1 MKDPMRFE
9 EFETPPGQ
17 RAKVTLGDGTIVWLN
32 AHTKLR
38 YPVYFSGKEREVE
51 LDGEAYFEVAHDEE
65 VPFVVSTEKLNIR
78 VLGTKFNVS
87 AYTGESDFH
96 AYLVEGAVE
105 VCGHTEEV
113 GRLLLSPNEQVR
125 LVDDLLVKETLDNKD
140 ILLWKEGIYAFD
152 DMTLREIVHK
162 LELYYDIRFVIR
174 DSRMANYKFSGKFR
188 QQDGVENVLRALQK
202 VKRFTFVRH
211 EESNEIIIQ

>member
-1 MKDPMRFE
+1 M
-9 EFETPPGQ
+9 
-17 RAKVTLGDGTIVWLN
+17 
-32 AHTKLR
+32 
-38 YPVYFSGKEREVE
+38 
-51 LDGEAYFEVAHDEE
+51 
-65 VPFVVSTEKLNIR
+65 VSTERLDIR

-96 AYLVEGAVE
+96 TYLVEGAVE
-105 VCGHTEEV
+105 VCGHTEEM

-125 LVDDLLVKETLDNKD
+125 LVEDQLVKER
-140 ILLWKEGIYAFD
+140 IYAFD

-174 DSRMANYKFSGKFR
+174 DSRLANYKFSGKFR

-202 VKRFTFVRH
+202 VERFTFVRH
-211 EESNEIIIQ
+211 EESNEIIIQR